1 MRNGRPRI
9 GIDARKLKD
18 FGIGAYIRNLIEAI
32 SRRPE
37 SAGYDFR
44 LYVGSEDRDAV
55 PALAGNFTVVE
66 EDSPGY
72 SVSELTSF
80 SWRLLRE
87 RLDLFHA
94 THYVIPPL
102 ARARAVV
109 TIHDIIHVLYPQ
121 FLPNRAALVY
131 ARVMIRRALKRAD
144 RILTVSYNSKRD
156 LVDYFGIPPSRVEVV
171 YNGVSSRFRADLP
184 RADRDRVSA
193 KYSLP
198 RPYLLFLGGEKPHK
212 NVRNVLRAFAQARKD
227 RALPH
232 SLVLAGPMPKNKN
245 RVEALIAALE
255 LDGYVCR
262 PGVVPEED
270 LPGLFAGADAFL
282 YPTLYEGFGLPVVE
296 AMASGVPVLTSS
308 TSALQEIAGG
318 YAYLVDPI
326 DVDAIARGI
335 VDLATD
341 PVRRSEFAD
350 LGKRRARDFSWDR
363 AAERTLQI
371 YAEALGSRRQPADA
385 RPQAADRHSPSD

>member
-1 MRNGRPRI
+1 MSRAQPRV
-9 GIDARKLKD
+9 GIDARKLTD
-18 FGIGAYIRNLIEAI
+18 FGIGSYVRNLVESIA
-32 SRRPE
+32 RRPE
-37 SAGYDFR
+37 AQAYAFR
-44 LYVGSEDRDAV
+44 VYVRGEDRA
-55 PALAGNFTVVE
+55 ALPELPENFTVVE

-72 SVSELTSF
+72 SISELTRF
-80 SWRLLRE
+80 AWHLWRD

-121 FLPNRAALVY
+121 FLPNRAALLY

-156 LVDYFGIPPSRVEVV
+156 LVDYFGIAPARIEVV
-171 YNGVSSRFRADLP
+171 YNGVAPRFHADVP
-184 RADRDRVSA
+184 RAERDRVVA
-193 KYSLP
+193 KYGLP

-212 NVRNVLRAFAQARKD
+212 NVRNVIRAFAEARRE

-232 SLVLAGPMPKNKN
+232 ALVLAGPMPKNRN
-245 RVEALIAALE
+245 RVEALIAALDLE
-255 LDGYVCR
+255 ARVHR

-270 LPGLFAGADAFL
+270 LPGLFAGAEAFL
-282 YPTLYEGFGLPVVE
+282 YPTLYEGFGLPVIE
-296 AMASGVPVLTSS
+296 AMACGVPVLTSS
-308 TSALQEIAGG
+308 TSALQEVAGG
-318 YAYLVDPI
+318 YAYLVDPM

-335 VDLATD
+335 VALATD
-341 PVRRSEFAD
+341 PRRRAEFAE

-363 AAERTLQI
+363 AAEQTLKI
-371 YAEALGSRRQPADA
+371 YAEALAGGRAASPRPAT
-385 RPQAADRHSPSD
+385 PGP